1 MEPLRPK
8 GKGALMADAI
18 FGGYL
23 AKRLQREL
31 KGFFCCH
38 DDRQVEQSCKLQTK
52 LEDRIFPG
60 PVQVLGGSADIA
72 SPNTGY
78 SNKLANALLLVAI
91 SPW

>member
-1 MEPLRPK
+1 
-8 GKGALMADAI
+8 MADAI
-18 FGGYL
+18 FGG

-38 DDRQVEQSCKLQTK
+38 GDRQVEQSCKLQTK
-52 LEDRIFPG
+52 LEDRIFPS

-78 SNKLANALLLVAI
+78 SDQTRERASVGRN
-91 SPW
+91 